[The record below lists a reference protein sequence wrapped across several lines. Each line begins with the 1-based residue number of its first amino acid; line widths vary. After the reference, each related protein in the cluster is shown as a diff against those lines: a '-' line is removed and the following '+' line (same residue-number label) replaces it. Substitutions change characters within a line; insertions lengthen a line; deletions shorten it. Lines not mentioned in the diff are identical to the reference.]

1 MQRIYSLNAVRVQ
14 AVTCLWVLFL
24 LLQHADVHAL
34 RTSSSG
40 VLATEKVEFAITVR
54 GTVTDENG
62 DPLIGATVLVSNT
75 NIGTVTDLNG
85 TYVLDGVDENA
96 TLEISYVGYRSQ
108 QVTVDGRTT
117 IDFVLEGSS
126 STLEEVVVV
135 GYGTIR
141 KTDITGSVASI
152 KGEEIATMP
161 VPTFDL
167 ALQGRAAGMLVTST
181 SGEPGGG
188 VSIRIRGS
196 NSVLGNNE
204 PLIVLDGYPMPTG
217 GEASN
222 SGSNNNRGQG
232 SNLLGFL
239 NPAEI
244 ESVEILKDASAT
256 AIYGSRGANG
266 VIIVTTKKGEVGR
279 SHINVTSESGWNE
292 IPTFPALLD
301 GPTYATWRNE
311 RAVADGNPP
320 IFDGSEPGRPLPQNA
335 TTTRWIDRILRNGF
349 NQRVQFDASG
359 GSDKVRY
366 FASGNYLEN
375 RGLLKFTDYTRGN
388 IRLNLDTE
396 LTKRLRLSSSIN
408 YTRSLNNRT
417 EEGTGLIIN
426 SGAIFTAY
434 KNSPTSTADDPLEG
448 DGLSNF
454 FADPLVQLRDTRD
467 ETYNETS
474 IISLLG
480 TYNLLEGLDFNV
492 RTGTTATN
500 SRREIFW
507 PSTTRVGDLVNRRG
521 INNNY
526 EYRDLLLET
535 YLSYNRGF
543 NDHNINLIGG
553 YSFQENNE
561 RRLNVRVEDFPTDV
575 LATDALGL
583 GLDPFIPT
591 SSRIERTISSFYLR
605 TNYNY
610 RNTYYLTFS
619 GRADGSSVFAA
630 NKKWG
635 FFPSAAVGWTISNE
649 AFLEN
654 VATIS
659 NLKLRAS
666 YGITGTQSIPPLG
679 SLTLLG
685 TANANI
691 GDALNAGLAPNKL
704 GNPDLEWEK
713 TKQLNIGLDV
723 ELFEGRVYANLDY
736 YTKSTDDLLQSLP
749 LPTSAGLT
757 SIFANV
763 GSIENKGVE
772 LVLGAYPIDKG
783 SVLWNTTLNW
793 SRNRSLVKDL
803 GATAADIFGPNPSVN
818 IVNLPANIMREGEVF
833 GAFYGFKVI
842 GLIQESDL
850 DADGKP
856 TIPVSSGEST
866 PGSWKFQD
874 TDGSGVVTNDDRV
887 IIGDPTPDF
896 IFGWNNDITIK
907 NLTIGV
913 FLQGVVGN
921 DLMNLDRLFLASGR
935 TANNALQSW
944 YDNRWTPESPHNM
957 IRFPGS
963 NAQNNLKPNSAVI
976 EDGSYVRLKNLS
988 IGYNLPAN
996 WLSSIKMRE
1005 VKIYLIGTNLFTIT
1019 DYSGFDP
1026 ETNVFGGNNIGQ
1038 GVDFGSYPRQ
1048 RTYTIGLRLGF

>member
-1 MQRIYSLNAVRVQ
+1 MKKN
-14 AVTCLWVLFL
+14 FL
-24 LLQHADVHAL
+24 LHFTLRSSIGAMVLLVAIMQPIQSLASDGTHSIYETAQKNVAL
-34 RTSSSG
+34 TVSG
-40 VLATEKVEFAITVR
+40 E
-54 GTVTDENG
+54 VTDDQG
-62 DPLIGATVLVSNT
+62 TPLIGATVLVKGT
-75 NIGTVTDLNG
+75 GTGTVTDI
-85 TYVLDGVDENA
+85 DGKYSIEVPDGNA
-96 TLEISYVGYRSQ
+96 TLVFSYTGYEAQEIPVQDR
-108 QVTVDGRTT
+108 TV
-117 IDFVLEGSS
+117 ISVALENAAS
-126 STLEEVVVV
+126 LLDEVVVV
-135 GYGTIR
+135 GYGSQL
-141 KTDITGSVASI
+141 KADLTGSVVSV
-152 KGEEIATMP
+152 KGEDIAAMP

-204 PLIVLDGYPMPTG
+204 PLIVLDGYPMPAG

-266 VIIVTTKKGEVGR
+266 VIIVTTKKGTAGR
-279 SHINVTSESGWNE
+279 STINLTSESGWNE
-292 IPTFPALLD
+292 IPTFPELLD
-301 GPTYATWRNE
+301 GPTYAAWRNE
-311 RAVADGNPP
+311 RAIANGDQP
-320 IFDGSEPGRPLPQNA
+320 IFDGSEPNRPLPQNA
-335 TTTRWIDRILRNGF
+335 PTTRWIDRILRNGF

-359 GSDKVRY
+359 GTDKVRY
-366 FASGNYLEN
+366 FVSGNYLEN
-375 RGLLKFTDYTRGN
+375 RGLLRFTDFSRGN

-396 LTKRLRLSSSIN
+396 LSDRLNLSSSIN

-426 SGAIFTAY
+426 SGAIFTAF

-467 ETYNETS
+467 QTFNETT

-480 TYNLLEGLDFNV
+480 TYKLLEGLDFNV
-492 RTGTTATN
+492 RTGSTARN

-507 PSTTRVGDLVNRRG
+507 PTTTRVGDLVNGRA

-526 EYRDLLLET
+526 EYRDILLET
-535 YLSYNRGF
+535 YLSF
-543 NDHNINLIGG
+543 NKRFNNHNLNLIGG

-575 LATDALGL
+575 LATDAIGL
-583 GLDPFIPT
+583 GLDPFIPS
-591 SSRIERTISSFYLR
+591 SSRVERTLSSFYVR

-610 RNTYYLTFS
+610 KNKYYLTFS
-619 GRADGSSVFAA
+619 GRADGSSVFAQ

-635 FFPSAAVGWTISNE
+635 FFPSASVGWTISNE
-649 AFLEN
+649 EYMKQIPEI
-654 VATIS
+654 TI
-659 NLKLRAS
+659 LKLRAS

-685 TANANI
+685 TANAAI
-691 GDALNAGLAPNKL
+691 GDILNAGLAPTKL

-713 TKQLNIGLDV
+713 TKQLNIGLDI
-723 ELFEGRVYANLDY
+723 EFFEGRLYTNIDY
-736 YTKSTDDLLQSLP
+736 YVKETDDLLQSLP

-763 GSIENKGVE
+763 GTIQNEGVE
-772 LVLGAYPIDKG
+772 IVLGGYPIDTRDFK
-783 SVLWNTTLNW
+783 WNTNINW
-793 SRNRSLVKDL
+793 STNRSLVKDL

-818 IVNLPANIMREGEVF
+818 IVNLPANIIREGEVF
-833 GAFYGFKVI
+833 GAFYGFQVI

-850 DADGKP
+850 DADGNP
-856 TIPVSSGEST
+856 TIPIASGASE

-896 IFGWNNDITIK
+896 IFGWNNDITYK
-907 NLTIGV
+907 NFTLGIFV
-913 FLQGVVGN
+913 QGVVGN

-935 TANNALQSW
+935 TANNALLNW
-944 YDNRWTPESPHNM
+944 YQNRWTPENPHNLV
-957 IRFPGS
+957 RFPGS
-963 NAQNNLKPNSAVI
+963 NAQNNLKPNSAVV
-976 EDGSYVRLKNLS
+976 EDGSYVRVKNVSL
-988 IGYNLPAN
+988 GYNFRGK
-996 WLSSIKMRE
+996 WLSDINMRE
-1005 VKIYLIGTNLFTIT
+1005 ARLYVIGTNLLTFT